1 MPYPTTGSNTE
12 LQAVNQILASVGQAP
27 VNSLTT
33 EETFVLEKTDSFV
46 GSISGTTL
54 NTTKSDITVGTFISG
69 TGVTQN
75 TSIAQAGVAKG
86 TVLTTSSLSGG
97 SGYTAGTAVATTGGN
112 GTGLT
117 VDTTV
122 TAGAVTAIT
131 INAAGSD
138 YQVGDVITI
147 TGGNANATFTVA
159 SLDNISYD
167 YTVNISQ
174 TVASTTI
181 NQSVV
186 SFKVE
191 TQTNPDVAI
200 AYNTLTEVS
209 REVQSEG
216 WSFNRERNYTQ
227 LQPDSSTKKIAIP
240 NNAIQVDLSQDY
252 QINLGRNAVNR
263 GGYLYDTIGHTDV
276 WDTGETIY
284 LDMVWEWEYEYLPQ
298 PVQAYIV
305 ARAAAVFC
313 SRTIGDPNQYQM
325 LQQKEAYARAMALEY
340 ECNQNDVTIFGSPK
354 DGNYYSSYN
363 PFNALIR

>member
-1 MPYPTTGSNTE
+1 MPFPTTGSNTE

-27 VNSLTT
+27 VNTLTT
-33 EETFVLEKTDSFV
+33 EETFVLEKTDSFI

-54 NTTKSDITVGTFISG
+54 TTEEANIPVGTFISG

-75 TSIAQAGVAKG
+75 TSIATAGVAQG
-86 TVLTTSSLSGG
+86 TNPET
-97 SGYTAGTAVATTGGN
+97 YN
-112 GTGLT
+112 
-117 VDTTV
+117 
-122 TAGAVTAIT
+122 
-131 INAAGSD
+131 
-138 YQVGDVITI
+138 
-147 TGGNANATFTVA
+147 
-159 SLDNISYD
+159 

-174 TVASTTI
+174 TVASTTLI
-181 NQSVV
+181 KSVV

-227 LQPDSSTKKIAIP
+227 LQPDATTKKIKIP

-252 QINLGRNAVNR
+252 HINLGRNAVNR

-276 WDTGETIY
+276 WDTNETIY
-284 LDMVWEWEYEYLPQ
+284 LDMVWEWQYEYIPQ
-298 PVQAYIV
+298 PIQAYIV

-340 ECNQNDVTIFGSPK
+340 ECNQNDVTIFGDPQN
-354 DGNYYSSYN
+354 GNYYSSYN

>member
-1 MPYPTTGSNTE
+1 MPFPTTGSNTE

-27 VNSLTT
+27 VNTLTT
-33 EETFVLEKTDSFV
+33 EETYVLEKTDSFV

-54 NTTKSDITVGTFISG
+54 TTEEANITVGTYISG
-69 TGVTQN
+69 TGVTQG
-75 TSIAQAGVAKG
+75 TSIATAGVAQG
-86 TVLTTSSLSGG
+86 TDPET
-97 SGYTAGTAVATTGGN
+97 YN
-112 GTGLT
+112 
-117 VDTTV
+117 
-122 TAGAVTAIT
+122 
-131 INAAGSD
+131 
-138 YQVGDVITI
+138 
-147 TGGNANATFTVA
+147 
-159 SLDNISYD
+159 

-174 TVASTTI
+174 TVASTTLI
-181 NQSVV
+181 KSQV
-186 SFKVE
+186 SYKVE

-276 WDTGETIY
+276 WDTNETIY
-284 LDMVWEWEYEYLPQ
+284 LDMVWEVEYEYLPQ
-298 PVQAYIV
+298 PIQAYIV
-305 ARAAAVFC
+305 ARASAVFC

-325 LQQKEAYARAMALEY
+325 LQQKEAYTRAMALEY

-354 DGNYYSSYN
+354 DGHYYRSYN

>member
-27 VNSLTT
+27 VNTLTT

-54 NTTKSDITVGTFISG
+54 TTEEAGIPVGTFISG

-75 TSIAQAGVAKG
+75 TSIATAGVAQG
-86 TVLTTSSLSGG
+86 TNPET
-97 SGYTAGTAVATTGGN
+97 YN
-112 GTGLT
+112 
-117 VDTTV
+117 
-122 TAGAVTAIT
+122 
-131 INAAGSD
+131 
-138 YQVGDVITI
+138 
-147 TGGNANATFTVA
+147 
-159 SLDNISYD
+159 

-174 TVASTTI
+174 TVASTTLI
-181 NQSVV
+181 KSVV

-276 WDTGETIY
+276 WDTDETIY